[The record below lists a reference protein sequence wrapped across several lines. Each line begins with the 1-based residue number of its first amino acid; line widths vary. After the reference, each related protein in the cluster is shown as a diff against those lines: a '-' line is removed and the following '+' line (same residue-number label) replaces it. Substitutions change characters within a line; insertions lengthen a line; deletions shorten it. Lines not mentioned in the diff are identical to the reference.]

1 VRCDSPKHLIR
12 RHSKISKENVA
23 FAPFYLAFGDVK
35 WTTLPQK
42 ESTKHLIAVLRG
54 SAIAAPILLIFGGF
68 FMAADAIFQGII
80 EETKSGA

>member
-12 RHSKISKENVA
+12 RHSKISEENVA
-23 FAPFYLAFGDVK
+23 FAPFYLAFGNVK
-35 WTTLPQK
+35 WKTLPQK
-42 ESTKHLIAVLRG
+42 GWTKHLIAVLRG
-54 SAIAAPILLIFGGF
+54 LAIAAPILLVFGGL